1 MRRGESGASPPAV
14 PASDPRITEG
24 IIFKTVGEEMVLLDL
39 QRGVYYGLDAV
50 GARVWE
56 LLSQE
61 VAPAEIIERIT
72 GEYEVDRATVER
84 DVAALL
90 EQLLEKGLIRL
101 T

>member
-1 MRRGESGASPPAV
+1 M

-24 IIFKTVGEEMVLLDL
+24 IIFKAVGEEMVLLDL

-61 VAPAEIIERIT
+61 VPPADIAERIA
-72 GEYEVDRATVER
+72 GEYDVERATVER
-84 DVAALL
+84 DIAALL